1 MLFAVNI
8 PIVNH
13 SPMIFYVRIRTA
25 SSRIVNCFNDCG
37 SIILSVNIIPNTFP
51 CYFVVRHAVSKID
64 YLFARKKKKEI
75 KVFIKLLFFYTNTT
89 TTTAKK
95 FAKQQWIFWN
105 SWNWLAH
112 TFVPNVAPK
121 KWFSDWKKNNN
132 CININD
138 CPSHY
143 NIHSAQPTMHRQN
156 NDFWL
161 ISIYLLLIIREN
173 LIEFRTKGK
182 YPRHLY
188 TMTSIYYDIT
198 MLAKEPH

>member
-75 KVFIKLLFFYTNTT
+75 KVLMKLLFFYTNTT
-89 TTTAKK
+89 TTAAH
-95 FAKQQWIFWN
+95 F
-105 SWNWLAH
+105 LA
-112 TFVPNVAPK
+112 
-121 KWFSDWKKNNN
+121 NNN
-132 CININD
+132 EY
-138 CPSHY
+138 SG
-143 NIHSAQPTMHRQN
+143 IHEI
-156 NDFWL
+156 D
-161 ISIYLLLIIREN
+161 
-173 LIEFRTKGK
+173 
-182 YPRHLY
+182 
-188 TMTSIYYDIT
+188 
-198 MLAKEPH
+198 